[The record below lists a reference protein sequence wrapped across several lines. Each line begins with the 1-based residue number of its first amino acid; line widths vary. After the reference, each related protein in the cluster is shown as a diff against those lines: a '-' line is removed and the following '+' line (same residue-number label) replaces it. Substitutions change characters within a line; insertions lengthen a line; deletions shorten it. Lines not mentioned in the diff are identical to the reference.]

1 MHCREK
7 SITVSVEFLINRQNI
22 ICFRRHK
29 PIYWQLMEW
38 RLKNWNSIA
47 QRSEAQRLLNSRVSK
62 PVEHISLDF
71 SAQDQAKLF
80 NKVMTR
86 IAQDYMSRMEIVNTQ
101 YIIGRHYDK
110 EHPHLHVR
118 I

>member
-1 MHCREK
+1 M
-7 SITVSVEFLINRQNI
+7 
-22 ICFRRHK
+22 
-29 PIYWQLMEW
+29 
-38 RLKNWNSIA
+38 
-47 QRSEAQRLLNSRVSK
+47 SK
-62 PVEHISLDF
+62 PVGHISLDF